1 MERTYEALLDENSE
15 LRKALSSTREVL
27 ERYKSDNEAL
37 QAMQEDLKLHH
48 ERSKK
53 ECQEAQSKC
62 AEAVKSLK
70 ETQNYYELY
79 VQKLK
84 SSLEQGK
91 RDFEDMQSK
100 MIPPIDSEWLRVKLV
115 NEIEGPMKIQLENK
129 EDEIIRLQGTIYD
142 LTRKLDLTQLQYN
155 GLKSESEKELRDT
168 KERYGSETTH
178 LFSELKHLQEKLEDP
193 VDKETIRVLKRERE
207 EQKLKTEKLYEE
219 LDDVK
224 KRLEFVK
231 TEKNELKSRYFKEIE
246 EEKNRTRVVSI
257 EKDRLELGNKDFVDQ
272 LHKFKLSLDAKG
284 QEAMNLRKDLESS
297 NNSVENAEIQLRHLK
312 DEISELQRKLF
323 DKDSQNENKLKD
335 LSKSERERKAKDK
348 EEKEKL
354 QKNIE
359 DLEQKLKDLNSSS
372 QSQEREYKYELDK
385 KKQELGGLR
394 EDFKLLETKNSSLTK
409 EIEMN
414 KQNFVGKTEEIERY
428 QNEIKALS
436 SRYNEVLKANEGYI
450 VKIQQIEGK
459 YEKFTA
465 LGKEN
470 SDVKVLEEKLKHTEG
485 NVQYFK
491 GKAREYKEKVKV
503 ANEKIQELGVKL
515 AKSEIERQKL
525 VGQPLQDKDIKKG
538 K

>member
-1 MERTYEALLDENSE
+1 MERTYDALLDENSE
-15 LRKALSSTREVL
+15 LRKALSSTREIL

-91 RDFEDMQSK
+91 RDFEEMQSK

-115 NEIEGPMKIQLENK
+115 NEIEGPMKIQLEGK

-155 GLKSESEKELRDT
+155 TLKTESEKELRDT
-168 KERYGSETTH
+168 KERYNSETTH

-193 VDKETIRVLKRERE
+193 ADKETIRALKRDRE
-207 EQKLKTEKLYEE
+207 EHKLKVEKVYEE
-219 LDDVK
+219 LDDLK
-224 KRLEFVK
+224 KKLEFSK
-231 TEKNELKSRYFKEIE
+231 SEKNDLKSKFFKEIE
-246 EEKNRTRVVSI
+246 EEKNKSRLINI
-257 EKDRLELGNKDFVDQ
+257 EKDRLELGNKDLQDQ
-272 LHKFKLSLDAKG
+272 LHKAKLSLDAKI
-284 QEAMNLRKDLESS
+284 QEIINLKKDLES
-297 NNSVENAEIQLRHLK
+297 NSSLLEDSEIQIKHLK
-312 DEISELQRKLF
+312 DEISEFQRKLYE
-323 DKDSQNENKLKD
+323 KDSQTENKLKD
-335 LSKSERERKAKDK
+335 LSKSERERKSKDK
-348 EEKEKL
+348 EEKEKM

-359 DLEQKLKDLNSSS
+359 NLEQKIKELNSCVST
-372 QSQEREYKYELDK
+372 QERDFKYEIERK
-385 KKQELGGLR
+385 KNELAGLK
-394 EDFKLLETKNSSLTK
+394 EDFKLLETKNSSLNK
-409 EIEMN
+409 EIEMH
-414 KQNFVGKTEEIERY
+414 KQNFTGKSEEIERY

-450 VKIQQIEGK
+450 IKIQQIESK

-465 LGKEN
+465 LNKE
-470 SDVKVLEEKLKHTEG
+470 SSEQRALEEKLKHTES

-491 GKAREYKEKVKV
+491 SKAREYKEKVKV

-525 VGQPLQDKDIKKG
+525 SGKPGQDKDLKNR
-538 K
+538 

>member
-15 LRKALSSTREVL
+15 LRKALSSTREIL

-70 ETQNYYELY
+70 ETQNYYEVY

-91 RDFEDMQSK
+91 RDFEEMQSK

-129 EDEIIRLQGTIYD
+129 EDEIHRLQGTIYD
-142 LTRKLDLTQLQYN
+142 LTRKLDLTQLQFN
-155 GLKSESEKELRDT
+155 SLKSETEKEIRET

-207 EQKLKTEKLYEE
+207 EQKLKVEKVYEE
-219 LDDVK
+219 VDDVRK
-224 KRLEFVK
+224 KLELVK
-231 TEKNELKSRYFKEIE
+231 TEKNEVKSKYFKEIE
-246 EEKNRTRVVSI
+246 EEKNRTRIVSI

-272 LHKFKLSLDAKG
+272 LHKLKLSLDAKS
-284 QEAMNLRKDLESS
+284 QETMNLRKDLESS
-297 NNSVENAEIQLRHLK
+297 NNSVENAEIQIRHLK

-323 DKDSQNENKLKD
+323 DKDSQNENKLKE
-335 LSKSERERKAKDK
+335 LGKSERERKIRDK

-359 DLEQKLKDLNSSS
+359 DLEQKVKDIASSS
-372 QSQEREYKYELDK
+372 QVQEKEFKYELDK
-385 KKQELGGLR
+385 KKQELAGIR
-394 EDFKLLETKNSSLTK
+394 EDFKLLETRNSSLTK

-414 KQNFVGKTEEIERY
+414 KQNHVGKTEEIERY

-436 SRYNEVLKANEGYI
+436 TRYNEVLRANEGYI
-450 VKIQQIEGK
+450 AKIQQIEGK

-470 SDVKVLEEKLKHTEG
+470 SEVKVLEEKLKHSEG
-485 NVQYFK
+485 NIQYFK
-491 GKAREYKEKVKV
+491 GKAREYKEKVKA
-503 ANEKIQELGVKL
+503 ANEKIQELGIKL

-525 VGQPLQDKDIKKG
+525 VGQPLQDKDLKKG